1 MLGEVYGPNT
11 NTNTEEEQLKVHRQ
25 IEKYIEV
32 ESIYIDRIQI
42 DRQKESRWI
51 DRKSPDR

>member
-1 MLGEVYGPNT
+1 MLGEVYGPST